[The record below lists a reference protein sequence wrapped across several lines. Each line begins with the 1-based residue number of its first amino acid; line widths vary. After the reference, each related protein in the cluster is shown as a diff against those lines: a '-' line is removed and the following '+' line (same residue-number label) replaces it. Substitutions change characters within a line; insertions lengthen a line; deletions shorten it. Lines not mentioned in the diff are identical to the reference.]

1 MPNVTLVVRASDL
14 ERRLDQQA
22 EVGEKLLELPYS
34 TDEDAGELKRWYFE
48 WDDYNIAMLNGAFE
62 SSGWMTV
69 TPAGDYDGA
78 GIRIVDLILTRAAPG
93 IPPERIGTVRDVIRA
108 KIGVLRSIG
117 QRLDVYP
124 VKHTQEPAADK
135 TGDAIFIVHG
145 HALLKRE
152 EVRRFLERATS
163 RQIVVL
169 EDEANQGRDVLG
181 KLLDSAKQ
189 AAYAVVLLTADDEG
203 RQAGS
208 SGEWNPRARQN
219 VVLELGLFL
228 GLLGRDKVA
237 ALHEPTV
244 EIPSDFSGVVY
255 IKLDDGGWKMKLATE
270 LKNAGIEVDLNKS
283 I

>member
-1 MPNVTLVVRASDL
+1 MPNVTLIIPASDL
-14 ERRLDQQA
+14 ERKLDRQA
-22 EVGEKLLELPYS
+22 EVGESILQLPHS
-34 TDEDAGELKRWYFE
+34 TDAKVGELKRQYLE
-48 WDDYNIAMLNGAFE
+48 WDDYNTAMLDSAFD

-69 TPAGDYDGA
+69 TPASDYNAA
-78 GIRIVDLILTRAAPG
+78 GIQIVDLKLNRATHS
-93 IPPERIGTVRDVIRA
+93 IPSERIGALMDGIRA

-124 VKHTQEPAADK
+124 VKNMSEEPAADK

-152 EVRRFLERATS
+152 EVRRFLTLATS

-181 KLLDSAKQ
+181 KLLASAKQ
-189 AAYAVVLLTADDEG
+189 AAYAVALLTADDEG
-203 RQAGS
+203 RVAG
-208 SGEWNPRARQN
+208 SGEWSLRARQN

-228 GLLGRDKVA
+228 GLLGREKVA

-244 EIPSDFSGVVY
+244 EIPSDFSGVVF

-270 LKNAGIEVDLNKS
+270 LKNAGIGVDLNKA